1 MEVKTFLGAVEAA
14 ALIAVFTAIAPPVV
28 AALRLPLTLVL
39 GFLAVLVVDALVLL
53 LVSDLAPNDFKV
65 DSFGWALLAALVM
78 AAASMV
84 LQVFLGVD
92 DDDLYS
98 LRVIQRVA
106 KRQGERDPHCRAG
119 HHVPRDRRARGS
131 RCCAEQC
138 GRQHAGLARWL
149 ADGSH
154 DLIEWETD
162 LSSQTG
168 ASQAGILL
176 GSTTTSRRSAGSR
189 RRPGG

>member
-14 ALIAVFTAIAPPVV
+14 ALIAVFTAIAPPLV

-65 DSFGWALLAALVM
+65 DSFGWALLAVLVM
-78 AAASMV
+78 AAAGTV
-84 LQVFLGVD
+84 LRVLLGVD

-106 KRQGERDPHCRAG
+106 KRQGEATHTAAPGIIFLEIDGLAAP
-119 HHVPRDRRARGS
+119 VLRRAMRDGNTP
-131 RCCAEQC
+131 A
-138 GRQHAGLARWL
+138 LARWL

-168 ASQAGILL
+168 AS
-176 GSTTTSRRSAGSR
+176 
-189 RRPGG
+189 

>member
-78 AAASMV
+78 AAAGMV

-92 DDDLYS
+92 DDDL
-98 LRVIQRVA
+98 
-106 KRQGERDPHCRAG
+106 
-119 HHVPRDRRARGS
+119 S
-131 RCCAEQC
+131 RC
-138 GRQHAGLARWL
+138 G
-149 ADGSH
+149 
-154 DLIEWETD
+154 
-162 LSSQTG
+162 
-168 ASQAGILL
+168 
-176 GSTTTSRRSAGSR
+176 
-189 RRPGG
+189 